1 MKLYEYQTYDN
12 FVCITFKN
20 KLDDK
25 VEFTVRDS
33 GITVEADNV
42 SLDELK
48 KAIEIIESGKLEIT
62 L

>member
-1 MKLYEYQTYDN
+1 MKLYEYQTYDT

-25 VEFTVRDS
+25 IEFTVRSD
-33 GITVEADNV
+33 GITVECDGV
-42 SLDELK
+42 SISDIKEC
-48 KAIEIIESGKLEIT
+48 IDMIESGKLEIT